1 MNADSAHPT
10 ATRRVAC
17 RRRHER
23 IPVGSVRETHA
34 EREQADPLESF
45 LAEQA
50 AARRRTFQQTLAD
63 ELASIFE
70 LLETGLDFDDEQER
84 EASRPG
90 QQTGSKRP
98 RPTYA
103 AMRSPRQPARKRL

>member
-1 MNADSAHPT
+1 MNAPSAHPT
-10 ATRRVAC
+10 ATQQVGC

-23 IPVGSVRETHA
+23 IRVGSVRETHA

-50 AARRRTFQQTLAD
+50 AARRRIFQRTLGD

-70 LLETGLDFDDEQER
+70 QLETGLDLDDEHER
-84 EASRPG
+84 EA
-90 QQTGSKRP
+90 
-98 RPTYA
+98 
-103 AMRSPRQPARKRL
+103 